1 MERRDSSAHGS
12 TRGLEK
18 FEHGTHRKEAVK
30 RLQKTPTKDITAI
43 VIIVVAMD

>member
-1 MERRDSSAHGS
+1 MDRRAAWKS
-12 TRGLEK
+12 LNEE